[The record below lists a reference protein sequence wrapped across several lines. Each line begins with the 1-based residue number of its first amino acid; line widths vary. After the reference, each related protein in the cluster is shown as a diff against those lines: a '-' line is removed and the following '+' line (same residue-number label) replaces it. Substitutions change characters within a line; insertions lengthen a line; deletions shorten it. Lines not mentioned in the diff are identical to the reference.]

1 MRNASGI
8 YTLIICIMLINSC
21 KKDETNPPEIITT
34 DVTGISYSTAT
45 SGGNV
50 LNDGGDSILA
60 RGICWSTSSA
70 PTVDD
75 NKTSESGS
83 LGTFISELSDLV
95 PDTKYFIRAY
105 ASNAHGT
112 GYGNEITFSTIKA
125 STPDITT
132 SEILSIAQKSALCG
146 GSITC
151 DNGSSVVARGLCW
164 SLDENP
170 TTSDSKSSSGSGS
183 GDFSS
188 LITGLEVNTSYH
200 VRAYATN
207 REGTAYGNDLV
218 FTTIGY
224 GQLSDIENNIYNTI
238 IIGSQEWMTE
248 NLKTTRYSNGD
259 PIPNRPSDDDW
270 SQLYDGAYCWYDNN
284 ETANRETYGALYNWF
299 AGTDSRNVC
308 PQGWHVPGD
317 ADWTVLTEYL
327 INNGYGYGGSG
338 EDIAKSM
345 ASKYGWTSNTTEG
358 TIGNDP
364 ASNNSSGFSALPGGV
379 RIRSGNFAV
388 SEYTSSMW
396 SGSERSYN
404 YGNALTLTGEF
415 LNISRAYTFKQDG
428 ASIRCLKNN

>member
-1 MRNASGI
+1 MRNAFGI
-8 YTLIICIMLINSC
+8 YTLIICITLINSC
-21 KKDETNPPEIITT
+21 RRDKTDPPAVTT
-34 DVTGISYSTAT
+34 SDVTGVSFTTAT

-60 RGICWSTSSA
+60 RGICWSKSPI
-70 PTVDD
+70 PTVDG
-75 NKTSESGS
+75 NKTSENGS
-83 LGTFISELSDLV
+83 LGTFISEISGLA
-95 PDTKYFIRAY
+95 PDTKYYVRAY
-105 ASNAHGT
+105 ASNAVGT
-112 GYGNEITFSTIKA
+112 GYGNEISFSTMQA
-125 STPDITT
+125 STPELTT
-132 SEILSIAQKSALCG
+132 SEVSSIRQKSALCG
-146 GSITC
+146 GSITS
-151 DNGSSVVARGLCW
+151 DNGSSVVLRGLCW

-188 LITGLEVNTSYH
+188 LITGLEVNTTYH

-207 REGTAYGNDLV
+207 REGTSYGNDLV
-218 FTTIGY
+218 FSTIDY
-224 GQLSDIENNIYNTI
+224 GQLSDVESNLYKTI
-238 IIGSQEWMTE
+238 IIGSQEWMAE
-248 NLKTTRYSNGD
+248 NLKTTKYSNGD
-259 PIPNRPSDDDW
+259 PIPNVPVGDEW

-284 ETANRETYGALYNWF
+284 EAANRETYGALYNWF
-299 AGTDSRNVC
+299 AGADSRNVC

-317 ADWTVLTEYL
+317 ADWTVLTDYL
-327 INNGYGYGGSG
+327 ISNGYGYGGSG

-345 ASKYGWTSNTTEG
+345 AATSGWISNTTVG

-415 LNISRAYTFKQDG
+415 LNLSRGYTFKQDG
-428 ASIRCLKNN
+428 ASIRCLKD